1 MSPWV
6 PARNEMDPLQAAIHA
21 LARHVL
27 MPDAA
32 PAIAERSAEGWYTLT
47 LRDGRRAAIA
57 LQTSLRPDRRWGP
70 RAVLSYDLH
79 SRATL
84 ERDVFA
90 YEGRVVIDAATR
102 AFLEIEGSL
111 TALGRVG

>member
-1 MSPWV
+1 
-6 PARNEMDPLQAAIHA
+6 MDPLQAAIHA

-32 PAIAERSAEGWYTLT
+32 PAIAERSAEGWYNLT

-57 LQTSLRPDRRWGP
+57 LRTSLRSDRRWGS
-70 RAVLSYDLH
+70 RAVLSYDLLC
-79 SRATL
+79 RATL
-84 ERDVFA
+84 ERDGFA
-90 YEGRVVIDAATR
+90 FEGRAVIDVATR
-102 AFLEIEGSL
+102 AFLEIEGNL